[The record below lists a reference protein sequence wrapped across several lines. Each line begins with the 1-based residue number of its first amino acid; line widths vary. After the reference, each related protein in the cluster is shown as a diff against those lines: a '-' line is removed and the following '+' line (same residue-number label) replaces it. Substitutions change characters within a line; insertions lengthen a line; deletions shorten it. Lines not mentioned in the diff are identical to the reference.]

1 MKVLQKLMFW
11 RSDAEAEA
19 TESLPNSGP
28 NDPEIRPQTPE
39 EKAESVALERERRAE
54 QAENAEG
61 ERPDDTT

>member
-19 TESLPNSGP
+19 TESLPIS
-28 NDPEIRPQTPE
+28 DPEVRPQTPE